1 MHLTLTNEKSVS
13 FFLFAKLAFNIQ
25 QVFTCLKSGRETP
38 EQVMKYVDFE
48 KVNTALVS
56 LIVEWNVFQA
66 ELK

>member
-1 MHLTLTNEKSVS
+1 M
-13 FFLFAKLAFNIQ
+13 AFNTQ

-48 KVNTALVS
+48 NVNTALVS
-56 LIVEWNVFQA
+56 LIVKWNVFQA